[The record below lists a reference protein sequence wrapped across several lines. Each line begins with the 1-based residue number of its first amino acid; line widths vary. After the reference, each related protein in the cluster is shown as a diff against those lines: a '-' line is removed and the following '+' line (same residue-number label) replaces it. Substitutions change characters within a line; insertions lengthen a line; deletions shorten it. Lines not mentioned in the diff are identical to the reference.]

1 MKSIS
6 IPPQFTGEG
15 DRTTRKALE
24 RNDVKRNRH
33 FALNFCFVAMF
44 SRKTAHTFPHIALDA
59 VVGALPIG
67 KNRGQMNFSEP
78 PSVCFATLAATSPGT
93 PGE

>member
-1 MKSIS
+1 MKSTS

-15 DRTTRKALE
+15 DRTTHK
-24 RNDVKRNRH
+24 
-33 FALNFCFVAMF
+33 
-44 SRKTAHTFPHIALDA
+44 ALDA

-67 KNRGQMNFSEP
+67 ENRGQMKFSAP